1 MTCQSA
7 HRAPA
12 NCKHLLYAN
21 YSQDGYIHAGY
32 AYGNTAANAK
42 ETLIFSAILVMVV
55 RTAVWAFMHVLQKR
69 FEYVA
74 LQRQLMMGKNATANG
89 LTPAPTPHIE
99 LTPLMRGAWIVS
111 LPSLLPADSLV
122 MCALCC
128 SKWVLTCSSM
138 LHKSCCSHERLVD
151 ALWVCSFCS
160 WHTEAHACMHAC
172 MHGTCLIRLGLPCGR
187 GML

>member
-1 MTCQSA
+1 MHLRNLHDNPLYQPSTTCWGT
-7 HRAPA
+7 HRASVI
-12 NCKHLLYAN
+12 CKYLLYAN
-21 YSQDGYIHAGY
+21 CSRNGYVPAGY

-111 LPSLLPADSLV
+111 LPPLLPADSLLTY
-122 MCALCC
+122 ALCH
-128 SKWVLTCSSM
+128 SKWALTCSST
-138 LHKSCCSHERLVD
+138 LPKSCCSLERLVD

-160 WHTEAHACMHAC
+160 
-172 MHGTCLIRLGLPCGR
+172 
-187 GML
+187 

>member
-1 MTCQSA
+1 
-7 HRAPA
+7 
-12 NCKHLLYAN
+12 LLHAKC
-21 YSQDGYIHAGY
+21 SQHGYVPAGY

-74 LQRQLMMGKNATANG
+74 LQRQLMIGKNATANG

-111 LPSLLPADSLV
+111 LPLLLPADSLLTN
-122 MCALCC
+122 ALRHSRGLSPAPPPYMKVAPLVRGLWMRCGSALFAPDLVELMAAQTALAM
-128 SKWVLTCSSM
+128 SK
-138 LHKSCCSHERLVD
+138 RD
-151 ALWVCSFCS
+151 AATAEPFF
-160 WHTEAHACMHAC
+160 
-172 MHGTCLIRLGLPCGR
+172 LPCR
-187 GML
+187 MCSPCISSQVSC